1 MTYFSILGFLNISG
15 ISKATN
21 YPKVVNGDDGN
32 LRAELQ
38 SWSRVGPHS
47 WRGLGKGGSGAL
59 LTRIEELE
67 SISQI
72 WIKWQSG
79 LENVGFQDLLA

>member
-1 MTYFSILGFLNISG
+1 MAYAQT
-15 ISKATN
+15 
-21 YPKVVNGDDGN
+21 
-32 LRAELQ
+32 
-38 SWSRVGPHS
+38 
-47 WRGLGKGGSGAL
+47 

-79 LENVGFQDLLA
+79 LENVTSFRGLWDS